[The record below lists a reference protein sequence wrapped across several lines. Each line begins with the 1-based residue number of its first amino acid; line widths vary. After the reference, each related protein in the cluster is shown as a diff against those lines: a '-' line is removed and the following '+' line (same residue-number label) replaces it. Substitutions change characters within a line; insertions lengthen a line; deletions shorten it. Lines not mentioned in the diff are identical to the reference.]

1 MGDSTRTRVR
11 KVPKVRAIK
20 FGPVLGQRILSTR
33 GAAPKTVTISLGRPR
48 LPKGERDWECPF
60 RISGAGFRVLEYGYG
75 VDAIQALQTAL
86 GGIRNVLD
94 KSGKTFEWFGLPI
107 EVGFPRS
114 IPSYGDTRLTKKL
127 ETLVDSE
134 LKRNV
139 AGLRRRHQQKQ
150 ARRRRAATAS
160 RPS

>member
-1 MGDSTRTRVR
+1 MR
-11 KVPKVRAIK
+11 KVPKVRASG
-20 FGPVLGQRILSTR
+20 FGPVLGQRKLSTR
-33 GAAPKTVTISLGRPR
+33 GTAPRPVTVTLGQPR

-60 RISGAGFRVLEYGYG
+60 RISGAGIRVLEYGYG

-94 KSGKTFEWFGLPI
+94 KSGKTFEWSGLPI

-127 ETLVDSE
+127 EMLVDVE
-134 LKRNV
+134 LKRNL
-139 AGLRRRHQQKQ
+139 ARLRGRHEKKPT
-150 ARRRRAATAS
+150 R
-160 RPS
+160 